1 MLEMNKPPSGDNA
14 AKQPDR
20 KKVYR
25 APQLVEYGDLR
36 KITLAKGGM
45 MNDGGSPATR
55 K

>member
-1 MLEMNKPPSGDNA
+1 MNKSPSDGNA

-36 KITLAKGGM
+36 KITLGKGGN
-45 MNDGGSPATR
+45 MNDGMGGAPATR